1 MIKFFR
7 VQLLTVVFVFL
18 GVMLAACGGGPAP
31 VSLDI
36 EGQDIA
42 YDITS
47 LTAQVGQE
55 VTVTLDNVGALEHSF
70 LIDELGVDSGI
81 VAAGASGTVTFTPG
95 TAGTYTFYC
104 NIPGHSDAGMIGEL
118 TVSE

>member
-1 MIKFFR
+1 MKFFR
-7 VQLLTVVFVFL
+7 VQLLMVVIVLL
-18 GVMLAACGGGPAP
+18 GVLLAACGGGPAP
-31 VSLDI
+31 VSYNI
-36 EGQDIA
+36 EGQDIV
-42 YDITS
+42 YNNTS

-81 VAAGASGTVTFTPG
+81 VAAGASGTLTFTPT

-104 NIPGHSDAGMIGEL
+104 NVPGHSDAGMLGEL
-118 TVSE
+118 IVSE